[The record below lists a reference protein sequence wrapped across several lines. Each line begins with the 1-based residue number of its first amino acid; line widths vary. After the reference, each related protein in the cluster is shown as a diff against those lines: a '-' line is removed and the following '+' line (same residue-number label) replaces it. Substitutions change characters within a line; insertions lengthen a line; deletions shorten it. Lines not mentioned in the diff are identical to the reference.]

1 MQQDIMSVFD
11 CQEEWP
17 VCLFDFTFKSNC
29 PNFFTFRVQKPLTS
43 FVEDGYFNFTT
54 PTSDMFPSGPVK
66 FLNALDQDDSSGL
79 LVQRHP
85 HLCKFNKFFV
95 ERFKKRFIAA
105 DTTLLDSEYLK
116 TLFSQEKVL
125 EEART
130 KFVSDVSVELTT

>member
-29 PNFFTFRVQKPLTS
+29 PNFFIFRVQDELTT
-43 FVEDGYFNFTT
+43 FVKDGYFNFTT
-54 PTSDMFPSGPVK
+54 SSPKMTPSGPVK
-66 FLNALDQDDSSGL
+66 FLNALDHKSSSDL

-85 HLCKFNKFFV
+85 HLCKFNQFFV

-116 TLFSQEKVL
+116 ALFSQEKVL